1 LVEDKKDGSI
11 TESASSLKRVLGF
24 RGLFVI
30 AIGVVT
36 AQSCF
41 VSTLQGAG
49 IGGAHFFIALL
60 VGFILTLCYVSTYAE
75 LSLMMPKAGS
85 ISTYTA
91 VAMGHFPAIVAAIAG
106 YLAPIVF
113 GGPAELLLVDY
124 ILDVAYPGVFAHVGL
139 FLLITLTIFNL
150 LGINIF
156 STIQNILTYSMLVA
170 LFIVGIAGFNNSSAS
185 GTSLHELTNQM
196 SHIDTG
202 VFSLIV
208 LAIWAFLSIEFVC
221 PLIEETKR
229 PEKNIP
235 RTMFAAAVV
244 ILVVHSLVAYAGMR
258 QVATASL
265 SDSDIPH
272 WILVN
277 KLFGNTGRLIISVIT
292 ITTTAGFINTV
303 LATLPKMFYG
313 MAHHKQ
319 LPTMFM
325 KIHPKFKSPWIG
337 ILFIAAAIF
346 IPLLL
351 LSKAKDVL
359 ITLVISSATIWLLT
373 YIIAHIN
380 VIVLRKKYPHFSRPY
395 KSALY
400 PLPQIIGIIG
410 MSFAIIKNAPSAE
423 LTVKVYTNTIVFV
436 LITATYAFFWI
447 KFKMKKALFQQEPI
461 EKALRD

>member
-1 LVEDKKDGSI
+1 MAKKTI
-11 TESASSLKRVLGF
+11 EPTTNLKRVLGF
-24 RGLFVI
+24 PALFVI
-30 AIGVVT
+30 AVGVVT

-49 IGGAHFFIALL
+49 IGGANFFIALL
-60 VGFILTLCYVSTYAE
+60 VGFVLTLCYVSTYSE

-91 VAMGHFPAIVAAIAG
+91 VAMGHFPAIVASIAG
-106 YLAPIVF
+106 YLAPIIF

-124 ILDVAYPGVFAHVGL
+124 ILDVAYPGVFSHVGL
-139 FLLITLTIFNL
+139 FLLVSLTIFNL

-156 STIQNILTYSMLVA
+156 STIQNILTYTMLVV
-170 LFIVGIAGFNNSSAS
+170 LFVVGIAGFSSANATGAS
-185 GTSLHELTNQM
+185 STELIQQIAHVDM
-196 SHIDTG
+196 G
-202 VFSLIV
+202 VFSLVV

-244 ILVVHSLVAYAGMR
+244 ILIVHSLIAYAGMR
-258 QVATASL
+258 QVPANNLA
-265 SDSDIPH
+265 DSDIPH

-277 KLFGNTGRLIISVIT
+277 TLFGNTGRLIIAVIT

-313 MAHHKQ
+313 MAHNKQ
-319 LPTMFM
+319 LPVAFM
-325 KIHPKFKSPWIG
+325 KIHPKFQSPWVG
-337 ILFIAAAIF
+337 ILFIAASIA

-351 LSKAKDVL
+351 LSKSKDVL

-380 VIVLRKKYPHFSRPY
+380 VIALRKKYPNFNRPY
-395 KSALY
+395 KSTLY
-400 PLPQIIGIIG
+400 PLPQIIGIAG
-410 MSFAIIKNAPSAE
+410 MGFAIIKNAPSDE
-423 LTVKVYTNTIVFV
+423 LTTKVYTNTVIFV
-436 LITATYAFFWI
+436 GITATYAFFWI
-447 KFKMKKALFQQEPI
+447 RYKMKKGLFETEPI
-461 EKALRD
+461 EQALSD

>member
-1 LVEDKKDGSI
+1 MVPEK
-11 TESASSLKRVLGF
+11 TESTSTLKRVLGF
-24 RGLFVI
+24 PSLFVI

-49 IGGAHFFIALL
+49 IGGATFFIALF
-60 VGFILTLCYVSTYAE
+60 VGFILTLCYIFTYSE

-91 VAMGHFPAIVAAIAG
+91 VAIGHFPAIVASIAG

-124 ILDVAYPGVFAHVGL
+124 ILEVAYPGVFSHVGL
-139 FLLITLTIFNL
+139 FLLVTLTIFNL

-156 STIQNILTYSMLVA
+156 STVQNILTYSMLVA
-170 LFIVGIAGFNNSSAS
+170 LFIVGISGFNNTSAVVVS
-185 GTSLHELTNQM
+185 PNELVQQIA
-196 SHIDTG
+196 HIDVN

-208 LAIWAFLSIEFVC
+208 LAIWAFLSIEFIC
-221 PLIEETKR
+221 PLIEETKL

-244 ILVVHSLVAYAGMR
+244 ILIVHSMIAYAGMK
-258 QVATASL
+258 QVDANNLAN
-265 SDSDIPH
+265 SDIPH
-272 WILVN
+272 WLLVK
-277 KLFGNTGRLIISVIT
+277 KLFGNTGRLIIAVIT

-319 LPTMFM
+319 LPAAFM
-325 KIHPKFKSPWIG
+325 KIHPKFKSPWVG
-337 ILFIAAAIF
+337 ILFIAASIA

-359 ITLVISSATIWLLT
+359 ITLVISSATIWLFT
-373 YIIAHIN
+373 YIVAHIN
-380 VIVLRKKYPHFSRPY
+380 VIVLRKKYPLFKRPY
-395 KSALY
+395 KTPLY

-410 MSFAIIKNAPSAE
+410 MSFAIIKNAPSEE
-423 LTVKVYTNTIVFV
+423 LTTKVYTNTAIFFG
-436 LITATYAFFWI
+436 ITATYAFFWI
-447 KFKMKKALFQQEPI
+447 KYKMKKGLFEAEPI
-461 EKALRD
+461 EQALID

>member
-1 LVEDKKDGSI
+1 MAKNIIEP
-11 TESASSLKRVLGF
+11 TTNLKRVLGF
-24 RGLFVI
+24 PALFVI

-49 IGGAHFFIALL
+49 IGGANFFIALL
-60 VGFILTLCYVSTYAE
+60 IGFVLTLCYVSTYSE

-91 VAMGHFPAIVAAIAG
+91 VAMGHFPAIVASIAG

-124 ILDVAYPGVFAHVGL
+124 ILDVAYPGVFSHVGL
-139 FLLITLTIFNL
+139 FLLVSLTIFNL

-156 STIQNILTYSMLVA
+156 STIQNILTYTMLVA
-170 LFIVGIAGFNNSSAS
+170 LFVVGIAGFGNSNAAGALPSELMQQIS
-185 GTSLHELTNQM
+185 HVDTS
-196 SHIDTG
+196 I
-202 VFSLIV
+202 FSLVV

-244 ILVVHSLVAYAGMR
+244 ILMVHSLIAYAGMR
-258 QVATASL
+258 QVPANNLA
-265 SDSDIPH
+265 DSDIPH

-277 KLFGNTGRLIISVIT
+277 TLFGNTGRIIIAVIT

-319 LPTMFM
+319 LPAAFM
-325 KIHPKFKSPWIG
+325 KIHPKFKSPWVG
-337 ILFIAAAIF
+337 ILFIAASIA

-380 VIVLRKKYPHFSRPY
+380 VIVLRKKYPHFNRPY
-395 KSALY
+395 KSTLY

-410 MSFAIIKNAPSAE
+410 MGFAIIKNAPSEE
-423 LTVKVYTNTIVFV
+423 LTTKVYTNTAIFV
-436 LITATYAFFWI
+436 GITATYAFFWI
-447 KFKMKKALFQQEPI
+447 RYKMKQRLFEAEPI
-461 EKALRD
+461 EQALID

>member
-1 LVEDKKDGSI
+1 MAKTI
-11 TESASSLKRVLGF
+11 TEPTTNLKRVLGF
-24 RGLFVI
+24 PALFVI

-60 VGFILTLCYVSTYAE
+60 IGFILTLCYVATYSE
-75 LSLMMPKAGS
+75 LSLMLPKAGS

-91 VAMGHFPAIVAAIAG
+91 VAMGHFPAIVASIAG

-124 ILDVAYPGVFAHVGL
+124 ILDVAYPGIFSHVGL
-139 FLLITLTIFNL
+139 FLLITLTILNL

-156 STIQNILTYSMLVA
+156 STIQNILTYTMLVA
-170 LFIVGIAGFNNSSAS
+170 LLVVGIAGFGSTNAAGVSAS
-185 GTSLHELTNQM
+185 ELAQQISQM
-196 SHIDTG
+196 DTG
-202 VFSLIV
+202 IFSLVV

-235 RTMFAAAVV
+235 RTMFVAAII
-244 ILVVHSLVAYAGMR
+244 ILMVHSLVAYAGMR
-258 QVATASL
+258 QVPANNLA
-265 SDSDIPH
+265 DSDIPH

-277 KLFGNTGRLIISVIT
+277 TIFGNTGRLIIAVIT

-319 LPTMFM
+319 LPAAFM
-325 KIHPKFKSPWIG
+325 KIHPKFQSPWVG
-337 ILFIAAAIF
+337 ILFIAASIA

-380 VIVLRKKYPHFSRPY
+380 VIVLRKKYPNFSRPY
-395 KSALY
+395 KSPWY
-400 PLPQIIGIIG
+400 PLPQIIGIVG
-410 MSFAIIKNAPSAE
+410 MGFAIIKNAPSKE
-423 LTVKVYTNTIVFV
+423 LTTKVYMNTAIFV
-436 LITATYAFFWI
+436 GITATYAFFWI
-447 KFKMKKALFQQEPI
+447 KYKMKKGLFEPEPI
-461 EKALRD
+461 EQALTD

>member
-1 LVEDKKDGSI
+1 MAKNIAEP
-11 TESASSLKRVLGF
+11 TTHLKRVLGF
-24 RGLFVI
+24 PALFLI

-49 IGGAHFFIALL
+49 IGGANFFIALL

-91 VAMGHFPAIVAAIAG
+91 VAMGHFPAIVASIAG

-124 ILDVAYPGVFAHVGL
+124 ILDVAYPGVFSHVGL
-139 FLLITLTIFNL
+139 FLLVSLTIFNL

-156 STIQNILTYSMLVA
+156 STIQNILTYTMLVA
-170 LFIVGIAGFNNSSAS
+170 LFVVGIAGFTSANAA
-185 GTSLHELTNQM
+185 GASLSELMQEM
-196 SHIDTG
+196 SHMDTS
-202 VFSLIV
+202 VFSLVV

-244 ILVVHSLVAYAGMR
+244 ILIVHSLIAYAGMR
-258 QVATASL
+258 QVPANNLA
-265 SDSDIPH
+265 DSDIPH

-277 KLFGNTGRLIISVIT
+277 TLFGNTGRLIIAVIT

-319 LPTMFM
+319 LPAAFM
-325 KIHPKFKSPWIG
+325 KIHPKFQSPWVG
-337 ILFIAAAIF
+337 ILFVAASIA

-380 VIVLRKKYPHFSRPY
+380 VIVLRKKYPHFNRPY
-395 KSALY
+395 KSPWY
-400 PLPQIIGIIG
+400 PLPQIIGIAG
-410 MSFAIIKNAPSAE
+410 MGFAIVKNAPSEE
-423 LTVKVYTNTIVFV
+423 LTTKVYVNTAIFIGV
-436 LITATYAFFWI
+436 TATYAFFWI
-447 KFKMKKALFQQEPI
+447 KFKMKQGLFRSEPI
-461 EKALRD
+461 EQALID